1 MIAHLAKPDWLNL
14 DNLQRINVTTLQ
26 GYCAAYVGIQDTQII
41 DLDASEAKQYQ
52 LLLIQ
57 DAYSK
62 MCGAVCN
69 TYKYIM
75 SEDAVAFYENEE
87 ENKIIL
93 MLQHEFSIRIKG
105 MAEGDLERYKKLD
118 SQKNGIPL
126 VNDADKE
133 YVYSI
138 FKEYQQ
144 SLETQSVYDTDDI
157 ILEALA
163 RLNAPLWRRA
173 RVKEGIDYLLVDEM
187 HLFNLNEQQ
196 VFHFLTK
203 DGEQKKYRYVLR

>member
-1 MIAHLAKPDWLNL
+1 MILSA
-14 DNLQRINVTTLQ
+14 I
-26 GYCAAYVGIQDTQII
+26 
-41 DLDASEAKQYQ
+41 
-52 LLLIQ
+52 
-57 DAYSK
+57 
-62 MCGAVCN
+62 
-69 TYKYIM
+69 
-75 SEDAVAFYENEE
+75 
-87 ENKIIL
+87 KIR
-93 MLQHEFSIRIKG
+93 FS
-105 MAEGDLERYKKLD
+105 
-118 SQKNGIPL
+118 KNGIPL

-203 DGEQKKYRYVLR
+203 DGEQKNTDMFCARLWTSRW